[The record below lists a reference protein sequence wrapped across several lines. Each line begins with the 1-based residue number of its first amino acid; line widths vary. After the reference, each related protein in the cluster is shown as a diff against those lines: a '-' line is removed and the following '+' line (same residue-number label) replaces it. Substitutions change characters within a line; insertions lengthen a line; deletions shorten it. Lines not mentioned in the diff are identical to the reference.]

1 MEEVDLLLKNALL
14 VSIIFAILGISWQ
27 LMKLLSKTTETLEE
41 FRHTN
46 VKVNKL
52 VDKVSTDYEYIS
64 STIKSLSVTI
74 DNLNKEVL
82 NPIRS
87 VGNVFHAF
95 ESVFQGVWS
104 RVKTS
109 TDAEDYL
116 PEGEYED
123 L

>member
-1 MEEVDLLLKNALL
+1 MEEVDLFLNNALL

-46 VKVNKL
+46 IKVNKL
-52 VDKVSTDYEYIS
+52 VEKASTDYEYIS

-116 PEGEYED
+116 PEGDYED